1 MINRRQDPTAAAGEA
16 SGKHQ
21 GLRQPADDGRVEDAL
36 DNVGFSDRGERME
49 DHRRDRRSKGV
60 ADGFD
65 DSIGHDAAEQYVE
78 DDAIDPSSSPRH

>member
-1 MINRRQDPTAAAGEA
+1 MTDPRPAPSATPSAEA

-36 DNVGFSDRGERME
+36 DNVGFADRGERME
-49 DHRRDRRSKGV
+49 DQLRDRRSKGV

-65 DSIGHDAAEQYVE
+65 DSIGHDAASQFVE
-78 DDAIDPSSSPRH
+78 DDAIDPSSPRH